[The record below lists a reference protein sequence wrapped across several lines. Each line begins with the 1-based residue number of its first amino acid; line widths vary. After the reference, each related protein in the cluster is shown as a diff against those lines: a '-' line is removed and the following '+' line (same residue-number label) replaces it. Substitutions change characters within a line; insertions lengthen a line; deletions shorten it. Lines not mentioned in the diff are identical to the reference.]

1 MYCLESITVL
11 HPLVAPFA
19 LLQNG
24 DQREKTAR
32 GGQDIVE
39 RAPIFNK
46 RARRIS
52 CLSQIPD
59 FLALTKYKW
68 ARYTSRDTRFVPIP
82 HAYRKSERRLRSEK
96 NARKQDERERKRREE
111 KWIRKTPALFFH
123 DQGCSVIC
131 LRGSIDP
138 ARPFDPQID

>member
-1 MYCLESITVL
+1 LSESITVL

-32 GGQDIVE
+32 GRQDIVE

-52 CLSQIPD
+52 CLPQIPD

-68 ARYTSRDTRFVPIP
+68 ARHTSRDTRFVPIP
-82 HAYRKSERRLRSEK
+82 YVQEVGETFTFREECEKARRKKR
-96 NARKQDERERKRREE
+96 ERERRKFWEE
-111 KWIRKTPALFFH
+111 KCIRKTSALF
-123 DQGCSVIC
+123 SVTKDAQWFVC
-131 LRGSIDP
+131 GDR
-138 ARPFDPQID
+138 